1 MTRIV
6 NNTPS
11 PMLLQ
16 KIGATNLTLADA
28 VAEIVANSFDA
39 APDGVPA
46 MIDVHISA
54 DEVSVVD
61 SGTGMTEDVL
71 AEAIRLGVDMSSVVK
86 KKAGAKGHFGLGM
99 KTACASIGKWWSI
112 HTRSPGETV
121 EYRVVFDLEDW
132 EKRPNSPEAWSIA
145 IDDLPRDEGSPLGD
159 RDSGTAIIVRRLRQR
174 NPLPGPVL
182 AKLGEAFKAHL
193 EQGDNIFINDDPAM
207 PKQYKFVPGSKVP
220 IDIQFGPNSSLRI
233 TGWVALDTQTHNDG
247 NYGFNIYRHNQLVQT
262 WNKDW
267 FAAHL
272 MTSRLIGEVH
282 MDFIDATFFKMGLQ
296 QSEEWRL
303 ATAEMKE
310 FLKPV
315 TKASQ
320 GLSKQKNIHN
330 PIASREIVG
339 EMRSSVGAEDWA
351 PPVPLDAPELSG
363 GLVMEDSLPFA
374 ERELPKL
381 RVSFEALVLEDGTR
395 IPITIAEKAMAST
408 VTPFDLIFDDFREVP
423 ELQAVVNTNHQLWN
437 QSKDRPQLRML
448 AVGDAILRYLMQ
460 TAGMSGNQAAEA
472 RNEWILTAMK
482 EGWK

>member
-1 MTRIV
+1 
-6 NNTPS
+6 
-11 PMLLQ
+11 MLLQ

-28 VAEIVANSFDA
+28 IAEIVANSFDA
-39 APDGVPA
+39 AIEGSPA
-46 MIDVHISA
+46 IIDVNVSA
-54 DEVSVVD
+54 DEISVID
-61 SGTGMTEDVL
+61 SGTGMTEDIL

-86 KKAGAKGHFGLGM
+86 KRVGAKGHFGLGM
-99 KTACASIGKWWSI
+99 KTACASIGKWWAV
-112 HTRSPGETV
+112 HTRPTGGNL
-121 EYRVVFDLEDW
+121 EYRVAFDLEDW
-132 EKRPNSPEAWSIA
+132 ERRPNSPEAWSIT
-145 IDDLPRDEGSPLGD
+145 IDDMPRSSDSPLGD
-159 RDSGTAIIVRRLRQR
+159 RTSGTAVIVQRLRQR

-193 EQGDNIFINDDPAM
+193 EQGDSIVINGDPAL
-207 PKQYKFVPGSKVP
+207 PKQYRFVPGSKVP

-296 QSEEWRL
+296 QSEEWRF

-330 PIASREIVG
+330 PIVSRDIIG
-339 EMRSSVGAEDWA
+339 EMRSSVGAEEWV
-351 PPVPLDAPELSG
+351 PPTTIPVAGELG
-363 GLVMEDSLPFA
+363 GGVVMENPPPTP

-381 RVSFEALVLEDGTR
+381 RVSFEALVLEDGAR
-395 IPITIAEKAMAST
+395 IPITIAEKAMSST
-408 VTPFDLIFDDFREVP
+408 ATPFDLIFDDFREVP
-423 ELQAVVNTNHQLWN
+423 ELQAVVNTNHELWS

-472 RNEWILTAMK
+472 RNEWILAAMK

>member
-1 MTRIV
+1 
-6 NNTPS
+6 
-11 PMLLQ
+11 MLLQ

-28 VAEIVANSFDA
+28 IAEIVANSFDA
-39 APDGVPA
+39 TPDGAPA
-46 MIDVHISA
+46 MIDVRIGA
-54 DEVSVVD
+54 DEISVVD

-71 AEAIRLGVDMSSVVK
+71 AEAIRLGVDMSSVVRK
-86 KKAGAKGHFGLGM
+86 KSSAKGHFGLGM
-99 KTACASIGKWWSI
+99 KTACASIGKWWAV
-112 HTRSPGETV
+112 HTRPAGGTV

-132 EKRPNSPEAWSIA
+132 EKRPNSPEAWSIT
-145 IDDLPRDEGSPLGD
+145 IDDVEPRADSPLGG
-159 RDSGTAIIVRRLRQR
+159 RDSGTAVIVRRLRQK

-193 EQGDNIFINDDPAM
+193 EQGDSIRVNDDQSI
-207 PKQYKFVPGSKVP
+207 PKQYKFVPGSKIP
-220 IDIQFGPNSSLRI
+220 IDIRFGPNAALHI

-272 MTSRLIGEVH
+272 MTSRVIGEVH
-282 MDFIDATFFKMGLQ
+282 MDFIEATFFKMGLQ

-310 FLKPV
+310 FMKPV
-315 TKASQ
+315 TRASQ

-330 PIASREIVG
+330 PIISREIIQ
-339 EMRSSVGAEDWA
+339 EMRRGVGAEQWVSPA
-351 PPVPLDAPELSG
+351 PLGTEELCG
-363 GLVMEDSLPFA
+363 GAVMEDPPLPA

-395 IPITIAEKAMAST
+395 IPITVAEKAMTST
-408 VTPFDLIFDDFREVP
+408 ATPFDLIFDDFREVP
-423 ELQAVVNTNHQLWN
+423 ELQAVVNTNHELWN
-437 QSKDRPQLRML
+437 QSKDRSQLRML